1 MSVGASPDLYNIL
14 NTILSD
20 VAPHNMS
27 ELYNIGF
34 TDGTSS
40 VSSGVIDLLSFA
52 NKTIGSSGG
61 SSTTTLAF
69 HHGTFTSSDYSSA
82 YTSVLDATTAGHVYS
97 NSPSGTYT
105 WGTLALPS
113 STSTNT
119 TYTWTPT
126 SALTGADVLM
136 VAGGGG
142 GGRRTGGGGGAGGLV
157 FKPSETVSS
166 AQQTIVVGNGG
177 TGASSGSSIGTQG
190 ANTTF
195 LGYVANGGGA
205 GSCDTAQTQSSLNG
219 GSGGGAEWN
228 TNAY

>member
-40 VSSGVIDLLSFA
+40 VSSGVIDLLSFV
-52 NKTIGSSGG
+52 NKTIGSSGGGGGG

-69 HHGTFTSSDYSSA
+69 HYGTFTASDYSSA

-105 WGTLALPS
+105 WGTLGLPS
-113 STSTNT
+113 LTSANT

-126 SALTGADVLM
+126 AALTGNLLM

-157 FKPSETVSS
+157 F
-166 AQQTIVVGNGG
+166 
-177 TGASSGSSIGTQG
+177 
-190 ANTTF
+190 
-195 LGYVANGGGA
+195 
-205 GSCDTAQTQSSLNG
+205 
-219 GSGGGAEWN
+219 
-228 TNAY
+228 